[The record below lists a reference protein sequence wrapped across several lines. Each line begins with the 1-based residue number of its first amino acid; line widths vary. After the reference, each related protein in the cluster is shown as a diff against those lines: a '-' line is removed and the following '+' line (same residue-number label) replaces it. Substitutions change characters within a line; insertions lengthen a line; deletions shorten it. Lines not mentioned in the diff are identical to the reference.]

1 MPEVVQTGASVAI
14 DFLSGFGKGMV
25 QAEVNKRENEKLNI
39 QKSKWKAEMSAM
51 SAQDELRRMQLK
63 NTQLEIDMRKTQ
75 FADIK
80 ATREQ
85 TEGFTAL
92 MADAIGKAK
101 GNPAEKQAQLL
112 EAYAQGA
119 AEFTMADMSIGD
131 KLIDAYAKISDKKR
145 TKLKEII
152 EVKNLELGTKQKVMV
167 DEYGD
172 QMGVIPG
179 TENLEVVN
187 DTIKRAEQLYQDK
200 IDQAFQAFF
209 QGRTAFLGADGQSLN
224 LDDFMQKVTEDD
236 DRTKT
241 DRSIDY
247 IFDVTDSVYAD
258 AHEKTGTLD
267 QMMGRMLKSAG
278 LNDEAI
284 DKIVSPYAEKTKYMK
299 RVVKLI
305 DRVPLEE
312 RAELFAQLANDVE
325 TLVPAHERDD
335 MLLELTRQ
343 QNKTALA
350 MRDREVKDE
359 REDEQAMAKERDD
372 QLLIAEQVA
381 KSNRQKEKDLL
392 KKFVGYDVP
401 PEMPARNWWDT
412 FLGKGSAETFPEEA
426 EREQAYD
433 TLRGMQEA
441 GLAK

>member
-85 TEGFTAL
+85 TKGFTAF
-92 MADAIGKAK
+92 MADSIGKTT
-101 GNPAEKQAQLL
+101 GNPAEKQAQRL
-112 EAYAQGA
+112 EMYAQGA
-119 AEFTMADMSIGD
+119 AEFPMADMSTGD
-131 KLIDAYAKISDKKR
+131 KLMDAYAKISDKKR
-145 TKLKEII
+145 TKLKEIV
-152 EVKNLELGTKQKVMV
+152 EVKNLELGIKQRVMV

-179 TENLEVVN
+179 AESLEVVN

-209 QGRTAFLGADGQSLN
+209 QGRTALLGAEGQTLN
-224 LDDFMQKVTEDD
+224 LDDFIQEVAKDD

-267 QMMGRMLKSAG
+267 QMMGRMLKSVG

-284 DKIVSPYAEKTKYMK
+284 DKIVSPYAKKTKYMK
-299 RVVKLI
+299 RVI
-305 DRVPLEE
+305 DVINKAPLDE
-312 RAELFAQLANDVE
+312 RAEMFAQFANE
-325 TLVPAHERDD
+325 AHTIVPAHEKDD
-335 MLLELTRQ
+335 VLLELSRQ
-343 QNKTALA
+343 QNKTALL
-350 MRDREVKDE
+350 MRDRDIKNEM
-359 REDEQAMAKERDD
+359 EDTQVTAGDRSS
-372 QLLIAEQVA
+372 QLLMAEQVA
-381 KSNRQKEKDLL
+381 KSNRQKEEDLL
-392 KKFVGYDVP
+392 KKFVGYDAP